1 MEKLDTSTLFS
12 VGYDA
17 ESDTTVLSVN
27 CTNLQLTDEL
37 VNKLIRLL
45 EAAIDKPRLI
55 S

>member
-1 MEKLDTSTLFS
+1 MEKLETSPLFS

-17 ESDTTVLSVN
+17 TNDTTVLSVIN
-27 CTNLQLTDEL
+27 TKLELTDEL